1 MILYLL
7 NTASGLKP
15 LYDED
20 FEEKKKLKIGE
31 TYRATIVHP
40 RNILFHRKFF
50 ALVKLGFDNSK
61 MVEHS
66 RQASEINDKVIPMT
80 EESYRKY
87 VLIKS
92 GFANIYQTQKGVFVE
107 AQSIAF
113 DNMEESKFQDVY
125 SKVLDF
131 IIKDT
136 QADEKLFM
144 EQLINFI

>member
-31 TYRATIVHP
+31 TYKATIVHP

-50 ALVKLGFDNSK
+50 ALIKLGFENSK

-66 RQASEINDKVIPMT
+66 KMASETNNNVIPMT
-80 EESYRKY
+80 EDSYRKLA
-87 VLIKS
+87 LIKS
-92 GFANIYQTQKGVFVE
+92 GFANIYQTNKGLFVE
-107 AQSIAF
+107 AQSMSF
-113 DNMEESKFQDVY
+113 DSMDEATFQDVY

-131 IIKDT
+131 VIKDT
-136 QADEKLFM
+136 QADEKLFLNELM
-144 EQLINFI
+144 NFI